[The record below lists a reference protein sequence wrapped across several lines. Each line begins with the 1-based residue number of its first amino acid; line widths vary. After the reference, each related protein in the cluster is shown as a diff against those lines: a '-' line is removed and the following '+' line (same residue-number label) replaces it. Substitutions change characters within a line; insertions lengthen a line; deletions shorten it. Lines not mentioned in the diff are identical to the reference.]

1 MSYFLRTIDNPLHR
15 RELFDRLAGL
25 HPGQPTLWG
34 KMTAS
39 RMLVHL
45 CDQMR
50 MPFSDKPS
58 GPLPGVP
65 RFPVLWYLALY
76 ILPWPK
82 ATVQGPPE
90 AFHTEPGNWSD
101 DLATLKK
108 LVDDFVTT
116 PWDRQWPD
124 HPNWGRLSRRQWG
137 FFCYRHFDHHLRQFG
152 V

>member
-15 RELFDRLAGL
+15 QELFDRLAGL
-25 HPGQPTLWG
+25 QPGQPARWG
-34 KMTAS
+34 TMTAS
-39 RMLVHL
+39 RMLIHL

-50 MPFSDKPS
+50 MPFNEKPS

-82 ATVQGPPE
+82 ATVRGPPE

-108 LVDDFVTT
+108 LVNASRKHWVK
-116 PWDRQWPD
+116 Q
-124 HPNWGRLSRRQWG
+124 GLSNK
-137 FFCYRHFDHHLRQFG
+137 LPK